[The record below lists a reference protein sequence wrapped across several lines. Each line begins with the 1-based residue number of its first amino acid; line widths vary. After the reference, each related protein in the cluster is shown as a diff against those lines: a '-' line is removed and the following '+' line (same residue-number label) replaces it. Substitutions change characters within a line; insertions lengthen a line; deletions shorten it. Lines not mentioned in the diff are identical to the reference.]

1 MKIMLNSPQ
10 AKFSISIVHLF
21 KSRQVNRSW
30 DKIYQLKPSNFPC
43 LLVLKSHGI
52 HQRFKETIW
61 AWAKVICKLYQGH
74 APVPSAYWSAHHPRP
89 SLRLTSRKHQK
100 ARNQERG
107 INLRSKKQH
116 RWKPRTRGDKTRQE
130 IRGHLTRWNHERSGE
145 CGAEFWSWRIFFFFE
160 NKELTDWVCRRQRDP
175 RFSEAVAAAEER
187 NRDRRM
193 WGGFCWKKKKMC
205 WARRPT
211 AHFTAYIVVKLG
223 LANRCAVKRPT
234 CNPSRKRGPST
245 IHSVFSIYYY
255 SCQMKVFLI
264 IILIITIL
272 LPKINIYIFVKTNG
286 DLT

>member
-30 DKIYQLKPSNFPC
+30 DMIYQLKPSNFPC

-145 CGAEFWSWRIFFFFE
+145 CGAEFWSWRIFFFL
-160 NKELTDWVCRRQRDP
+160 KTRSWRIGY
-175 RFSEAVAAAEER
+175 A
-187 NRDRRM
+187 
-193 WGGFCWKKKKMC
+193 GGSGIPVS
-205 WARRPT
+205 ARRWRRRRNGTGIGGCGEGFAGRRKKCVGPGAQQPT
-211 AHFTAYIVVKLG
+211 LRPILSSNWALPTDVLWKGPLAIPQEKEDQVQSTQFLAY
-223 LANRCAVKRPT
+223 T
-234 CNPSRKRGPST
+234 
-245 IHSVFSIYYY
+245 
-255 SCQMKVFLI
+255 
-264 IILIITIL
+264 IILVRWKYFSL
-272 LPKINIYIFVKTNG
+272 LYW
-286 DLT
+286 

>member
-1 MKIMLNSPQ
+1 ME
-10 AKFSISIVHLF
+10 
-21 KSRQVNRSW
+21 SRTKRGVRRG
-30 DKIYQLKPSNFPC
+30 
-43 LLVLKSHGI
+43 VL
-52 HQRFKETIW
+52 E
-61 AWAKVICKLYQGH
+61 
-74 APVPSAYWSAHHPRP
+74 
-89 SLRLTSRKHQK
+89 LT
-100 ARNQERG
+100 
-107 INLRSKKQH
+107 
-116 RWKPRTRGDKTRQE
+116 D
-130 IRGHLTRWNHERSGE
+130 
-145 CGAEFWSWRIFFFFE
+145 FFFFE